1 MSTVKYKTGGALTD
15 EDSDIY
21 IDRVADNE
29 ALSNLLNMN
38 YLLLIELR
46 ELGKT
51 S

>member
-29 ALSNLLNMN
+29 ALSNLLKA
-38 YLLLIELR
+38 L
-46 ELGKT
+46 
-51 S
+51 